1 MSMTGRVH
9 LDLSTCEPR
18 SMAGRCSLLAVVP
31 KGARAVIQVGG
42 LAVEPGAVREI
53 RAHERRLELT
63 IEGEPHAVPN
73 WLSAIRDGL
82 PGELVA
88 LP

>member
-1 MSMTGRVH
+1 MTGRVY
-9 LDLSTCEPR
+9 LDLTDVLPPR
-18 SMAGRCSLLAVVP
+18 MAGRVSLLAVVP
-31 KGARAVIQVGG
+31 DAAHAVVRVGG
-42 LAVEPGAVREI
+42 LAVEPGAVREL
-53 RAHERRLELT
+53 RAHERRLQLVV
-63 IEGEPHAVPN
+63 EGDAHAVPN